1 MLHQAEIRRRFE
13 AVAGKDAVFENEE
26 MSARTSFRIGGP
38 AALFVTPDSAD
49 KAVELIRIAR
59 EAEIPYYVMG
69 NGSNLL
75 VSDAGFDGAVIQLA
89 KRMSGFCIEGLE
101 IRVQCGAL
109 LSRIAAAARDA
120 GLDGF
125 SFASGIPGTF
135 GGACMMNAGAYGGE
149 MKDVLR
155 SVTVLD
161 RCGEVKTVFPEEM
174 GLSYRTSAFEKR
186 GDIVL
191 SGTIGL
197 KKGDPARIG
206 KRMDELALLR
216 KEKQPLTQPSAGSTF
231 KRPKGYFAGKLISDA
246 GLKGY
251 RIGGAQVSEKHAG
264 FVINTGGATAE
275 DVRKLISYI
284 QQTVREKYGVEL
296 ETEVKFL
303 GFEEA

>member
-1 MLHQAEIRRRFE
+1 MLHGSTICAMLRE
-13 AVAGKDAVFENEE
+13 AAGRDAVFENED

-38 AALFVTPDSAD
+38 AALFVAPDSEEAAAE
-49 KAVELIRIAR
+49 AVRIVRR
-59 EAEIPYYVMG
+59 ENVPYFIMG

-75 VSDAGFDGAVIQLA
+75 VADRGFDGVVIQLA
-89 KRMSGFCIEGLE
+89 KRMSGFRVEGQE
-101 IRVQCGAL
+101 IIAQSGAL
-109 LSRIAAAARDA
+109 LSRIAAAARNA

-149 MKDVLR
+149 MKDVLA
-155 SVTVLD
+155 SVRVLDQNGEIRTVL
-161 RCGEVKTVFPEEM
+161 PEEM
-174 GLSYRTSAFEKR
+174 GLGYRESAFEKR

-191 SGTIGL
+191 GGTIRL
-197 KKGDPARIG
+197 VPGDPVKIG
-206 KRMDELALLR
+206 ERMEQLALMR

-251 RIGGAQVSEKHAG
+251 RIGGAEVSEKHAG
-264 FVINTGGATAE
+264 FVINAGGATAE
-275 DVRKLISYI
+275 DVRKLIAHI
-284 QQTVREKYGVEL
+284 QMTVKEQFGVTL
-296 ETEVKFL
+296 EPEVKFL

>member
-1 MLHQAEIRRRFE
+1 MLHHAEVRRRFE
-13 AVAGKDAVFENEE
+13 EAAGKNAVFENEE
-26 MSARTSFRIGGP
+26 MSARTSFRIGGA
-38 AALFVTPDSAD
+38 AALFVTPDSEES
-49 KAVELIRIAR
+49 AVEVIRIAR
-59 EAEIPYYVMG
+59 ESGIPYYVMG

-75 VSDAGFDGAVIQLA
+75 VADSGFDGAVIQLA
-89 KRMSGFCIEGLE
+89 KKMSGIRVEGQE

-109 LSRIAAAARDA
+109 LSRIAAEARNA

-149 MKDVLR
+149 MKDVLSDVR
-155 SVTVLD
+155 ILD
-161 RCGEVKTVFPEEM
+161 PDGNVRTVFPEEM
-174 GLSYRTSAFEKR
+174 GLGYRTSAFEKR

-191 SGTIGL
+191 SGTIRL
-197 KKGDPARIG
+197 KEGDPEKIG
-206 KRMDELALLR
+206 KRMEELAQLR

-251 RIGGAQVSEKHAG
+251 SIGGAQVSEKHAG

-275 DVRKLISYI
+275 DVRNLIAFI
-284 QQTVREKYGVEL
+284 RQTVFEKFGVEL

-303 GFEEA
+303 GFEEM